1 MTEITA
7 QMINLAAKGNQ
18 TAIEDL
24 YRLTYN
30 SVYKSA
36 KVLIQDEDAVLDIV
50 QDSYVKAF
58 QSLDQLDSPE
68 NFKAWIK
75 RIATNKAKDYLKKK
89 KPVLFS
95 EMAGEDGE
103 EIDFRDEQPDHYPE
117 VVVDRKET
125 ARLMKEILD
134 ALSED
139 QRLVI
144 GMFYYEEMSVRE
156 IAESLGC
163 SENTVK
169 SRLNYGRKKVEVKVR
184 ELEKKGVR
192 LYSMA
197 PLAFLLSLFS
207 VEASAAEIP
216 SQAVLEAVV
225 AKCTTAAGMAGAAG
239 AGVKAATGAG
249 AKAATGAGAK
259 AAAGAGV
266 KTTLATKLAAGALA
280 VAVAGGGIAAAL
292 SDSGPK
298 MDFTREELLAFYQEA
313 CHDNCRLWDKN
324 REDYKFLHKYTV
336 GSFKDSDAQ
345 NIVYCDWDL
354 DGNGAQ
360 ELLIGLYNTNYNS
373 VHLECVYTFQD
384 GYAVEAIAEEW
395 TNLVDKTTGD
405 TYAEELFLTEENR
418 IMKTWGVDAGVSKYT
433 LWELSDDGVTME
445 QIGEFTE
452 DFLNDRV
459 TFEDQT
465 ISCHAFHMEYDSSIN
480 EQLPWKILV
489 PHPDMPAHLREDTEV
504 EIHYQDPRELFD
516 PILEQYRS
524 VVTMDSQQ
532 FLAAPE
538 NYFNGDHAAMRYY
551 HMDHAA
557 SFFFA
562 YRDIDRNGMEELLI
576 GVDQGYRKAI
586 VDLYGT
592 DGSQVF
598 QLLDEPTLGDRSSV
612 MLQED
617 GILAFTL
624 SDGMGGTVYEWKA
637 IRDNALVD
645 ASATDSPEYSGLPWE
660 PLVVDL
666 TEKYFNELITSV
678 RDALDV
684 PTEEYDS
691 RMEYFD
697 EQYAHLGK
705 GVMWMLMHRQAGDDT
720 MRIWVGYLDVDED
733 GREELIL
740 GRGLKAKSTEPIA
753 IYTADGSVI
762 FGDAVWSY
770 DCSLPPEEWGCIG
783 G

>member
-313 CHDNCRLWDKN
+313 CHDNCRLWDKTG
-324 REDYKFLHKYTV
+324 RTT
-336 GSFKDSDAQ
+336 SFS
-345 NIVYCDWDL
+345 
-354 DGNGAQ
+354 
-360 ELLIGLYNTNYNS
+360 T
-373 VHLECVYTFQD
+373 
-384 GYAVEAIAEEW
+384 
-395 TNLVDKTTGD
+395 
-405 TYAEELFLTEENR
+405 
-418 IMKTWGVDAGVSKYT
+418 
-433 LWELSDDGVTME
+433 
-445 QIGEFTE
+445 
-452 DFLNDRV
+452 
-459 TFEDQT
+459 
-465 ISCHAFHMEYDSSIN
+465 SI
-480 EQLPWKILV
+480 
-489 PHPDMPAHLREDTEV
+489 R
-504 EIHYQDPRELFD
+504 
-516 PILEQYRS
+516 
-524 VVTMDSQQ
+524 
-532 FLAAPE
+532 
-538 NYFNGDHAAMRYY
+538 
-551 HMDHAA
+551 
-557 SFFFA
+557 
-562 YRDIDRNGMEELLI
+562 
-576 GVDQGYRKAI
+576 
-586 VDLYGT
+586 
-592 DGSQVF
+592 
-598 QLLDEPTLGDRSSV
+598 
-612 MLQED
+612 
-617 GILAFTL
+617 
-624 SDGMGGTVYEWKA
+624 
-637 IRDNALVD
+637 
-645 ASATDSPEYSGLPWE
+645 
-660 PLVVDL
+660 
-666 TEKYFNELITSV
+666 
-678 RDALDV
+678 
-684 PTEEYDS
+684 
-691 RMEYFD
+691 
-697 EQYAHLGK
+697 
-705 GVMWMLMHRQAGDDT
+705 
-720 MRIWVGYLDVDED
+720 
-733 GREELIL
+733 
-740 GRGLKAKSTEPIA
+740 
-753 IYTADGSVI
+753 
-762 FGDAVWSY
+762 
-770 DCSLPPEEWGCIG
+770 
-783 G
+783 